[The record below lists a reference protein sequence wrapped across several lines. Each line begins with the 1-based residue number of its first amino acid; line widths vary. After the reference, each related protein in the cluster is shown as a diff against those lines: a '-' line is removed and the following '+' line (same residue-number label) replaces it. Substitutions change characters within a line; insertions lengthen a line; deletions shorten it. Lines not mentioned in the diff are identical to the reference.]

1 MSITSKQLSSQKN
14 KTKQKQKKGKKRER
28 ERERERERRT
38 KKERNP
44 FLISQKQTIKNSQH
58 VLLVK

>member
-1 MSITSKQLSSQKN
+1 MSITSKQLSSKKN

-28 ERERERERRT
+28 ERDRRT

>member
-28 ERERERERRT
+28 ERDRRT